1 MGCHLGKDSA
11 FSDVN
16 RDSNDAAVFD
26 EVPVRHRRR
35 GPDLSGLKLTKLSP
49 SDLPTHSECRST
61 KSLVLRNNY
70 LSELSPEVLSGFN
83 SLKELHLDSNRFV
96 SLPLS
101 AISALRPLTLLNLSN
116 NPIRDF
122 EGFELLINLRVLV
135 LSMCGLRVLPEN
147 VTRCSLLESLDL
159 SFNEGISFPSNLPL
173 TPAGRHLSSISIAS
187 CALRGDEFPVAL
199 RKLPLLTSID
209 ISDNA
214 FDLPRAHTFFGN
226 LKVVCVKIRKLC
238 LQSIP
243 QCILALSL
251 LEELDVSENPLQD
264 LSRLSQFKNLR
275 ILNLAC
281 CEITVLPDSIEQ
293 LSGSLR
299 ELDISQNP
307 RFCGTKML
315 AKLTQLVRLSIVGC
329 LFCGNTDGRDVE
341 WSCIA
346 KLRQLRRI
354 DWSDWSQGSTFNPYS
369 TKLPI
374 QLCGMLLENVNGLK
388 LRQGLFARD
397 FVATLQNILSDGFF
411 KIDFLFEMSSL
422 YHHIGIMKLLKPIG
436 REYFSEDCAG
446 CERFRARVKLSA
458 FRYLFFLAFQ
468 SHNFDTPII
477 PPLDVVAI
485 HFSQMVVAP
494 LAYRS
499 DCMRIAGQILDCNYR
514 MMVCEGTSNEA
525 NIELHRTTWNMVV
538 DWQSKSSGRPLE
550 WLRYDYCALDSS
562 NVQGSNPFTVKSVKA
577 LANVSGL
584 LGSSTT
590 DLSDVHLDRLLPA
603 ETAEYFRGCNF
614 DEYQTSLV
622 EFFRCAEGFIRNEDH
637 FESSGVE
644 LWARY
649 ARFLSLYA
657 QERRLSNPSGGS
669 LLKDHL
675 DSCNGVMSKS
685 SSIGL
690 TKPSSHS
697 GSSRTEH
704 HHDAD
709 DMLPIMPASVSVAES
724 LDSSPGSDPLMLK
737 PVADL
742 PPEAPSSPFAV
753 VPTLGMRLMLYLHRS
768 APLKYTQCLEYLD
781 ISSTSDDV
789 IWIASRENIDHTSAL
804 WLSTF
809 SENYLR
815 TNNSTSEEYCGA
827 QRSVDEYNS
836 SAVKKSTS
844 RHRSEQAS
852 SVSTTGSGKKVSIMS
867 FDRMDV

>member
-1 MGCHLGKDSA
+1 MGCHLGRDSA

-16 RDSNDAAVFD
+16 GGGDPDSLD

-35 GPDLSGLKLTKLSP
+35 GPDLSGLKLTRLSL
-49 SDLPTHSECRST
+49 SDLPTHSECKST
-61 KSLVLRNNY
+61 RVLVLRNNY
-70 LSELSPEVLSGFN
+70 LSELSQEVLSGF
-83 SLKELHLDSNRFV
+83 SCLQELYLDSNRFV

-101 AISALRPLTLLNLSN
+101 AISVLRTLTLLNLSN

-122 EGFELLINLRVLV
+122 QGFELLINLRTLV
-135 LSMCGLRVLPEN
+135 LSMCGLRVLPED
-147 VTRCSLLESLDL
+147 VTKCPLLESVDL
-159 SFNEGISFPSNLPL
+159 SFNEGISFPNNLAL
-173 TPAGRHLSSISIAS
+173 TVAGRRLSSISIAS
-187 CALRGDEFPVAL
+187 CALRGSELPMAL
-199 RKLPLLTSID
+199 RKLPLLSSVD
-209 ISDNA
+209 VSDNA
-214 FDLPRAHTFFGN
+214 FDLPRSNSFFGN
-226 LKVVCVKIRKLC
+226 LKITSVKIRKLG
-238 LQSIP
+238 LLSIP
-243 QCILALSL
+243 PCILALSL
-251 LEELDVSENPLQD
+251 LEELDISENPLQE
-264 LSRLSQFKNLR
+264 LSRLSTFRYLR
-275 ILNLAC
+275 ILNLAS
-281 CEITVLPDSIEQ
+281 CELTTLPDSLEQ

-307 RFCGTKML
+307 RFCGTKVL
-315 AKLTQLVRLSIVGC
+315 STLKQLVRLSIVGC

-374 QLCGMLLENVNGLK
+374 QLCGMPLENVNGLK
-388 LRQGLFARD
+388 LRHGLFARD

-422 YHHIGIMKLLKPIG
+422 FHHIGTTKLLKPIG

-446 CERFRARVKLSA
+446 RERFRARVKLSV

-477 PPLDVVAI
+477 PPLDVVAL
-485 HFSQMVVAP
+485 HFSQMTVSP
-494 LAYRS
+494 LVYRS

-550 WLRYDYCALDSS
+550 WLRYDYCALDCS
-562 NVQGSNPFTVKSVKA
+562 NVHGSNPFTVKSVKA
-577 LANVSGL
+577 LANISGV
-584 LGSSTT
+584 LGGSATSAT
-590 DLSDVHLDRLLPA
+590 DSSDVHLDRLLPTEA
-603 ETAEYFRGCNF
+603 AEYYRNCNF
-614 DEYQTSLV
+614 EVYQASLV
-622 EFFRCAEGFIRNEDH
+622 EFFRSAEGFIRNEDH

-649 ARFLSLYA
+649 ARFLSLYS
-657 QERRLSNPSGGS
+657 QERRLSNPSGNS
-669 LLKDHL
+669 ASKDHL
-675 DSCNGVMSKS
+675 EGSNGVESKS

-690 TKPSSHS
+690 TKPSLHS
-697 GSSRTEH
+697 GSTEH

-709 DMLPIMPASVSVAES
+709 EMLPIMPPSVSVAES
-724 LDSSPGSDPLMLK
+724 LDSSPGSAPLMLK
-737 PVADL
+737 PVPDL
-742 PPEAPSSPFAV
+742 TPGAPASPFAV
-753 VPTLGMRLMLYLHRS
+753 VPTLGMRLILYLHRS

-781 ISSTSDDV
+781 INSATDDV
-789 IWIASRENIDHTSAL
+789 IWISSRENIDHTSAL
-804 WLSTF
+804 WLSMF
-809 SENYLR
+809 NENYLR
-815 TNNSTSEEYCGA
+815 NTSSTSEEYCGA
-827 QRSVDEYNS
+827 QRSVDMEYNS

-844 RHRSEQAS
+844 RHRDHAS
-852 SVSTTGSGKKVSIMS
+852 SVTTTGSGKKVSIMS